1 MEIDIGS
8 EFTIVMHTFSKDSRF
23 SSYVWWPKLDG
34 EIEILVRT
42 CEQCQQSPPHAPNSV
57 VLHRLCIDIA
67 GRICG
72 KNFLIIVDTFF
83 TWLEVCVIKNTTFEA
98 EISSLRQIFSIHGL
112 PDSIVSH
119 NGAQFTSQAVRST
132 SFWPPF
138 IPPLTVS

>member
-34 EIEILVRT
+34 EIEIL
-42 CEQCQQSPPHAPNSV
+42 NSV

-83 TWLEVCVIKNTTFEA
+83 TWLEEYLNKGGTKHIILAPFYPASNGSPWKPA
-98 EISSLRQIFSIHGL
+98 SA
-112 PDSIVSH
+112 VSPT
-119 NGAQFTSQAVRST
+119 G
-132 SFWPPF
+132 PK
-138 IPPLTVS
+138 TVNCGEDP